1 MDELSCFSEASRQR
15 AFERFEFLRAH
26 LEEGRP
32 LAAVA
37 REAGLSYRTLQY
49 WLERYRTSGLVA
61 LARKQRTDRG
71 RRRKLSAALQE
82 VIEGLALQ
90 KPPLPIRVVFNRTQL
105 AAERLGEEPPSY
117 DLVHD
122 VVSHLPTDLV
132 TLAHQ
137 GAKAYSNSFELV
149 YRREAGCPNAI
160 WQADHTPLDIELVQS
175 GLDPKRMAKPWLTA
189 VLDDY
194 SRAVA
199 GYFLSFASPCSLN
212 TALALRQ
219 AIWRKEDPRWKVCGV
234 PEVLYTD
241 NGSDFTSRHL
251 EQVSADLKIRLV
263 FSTPG
268 IPRGRGRIERFFSSV
283 DQMFLCTLPGFKS
296 SGGKERLTL
305 AEFDVLFHKF
315 IVETYHERPHGETGE
330 PPSQGCNACRQC
342 QYVGLC
348 YGSPGVGKTLS
359 ARRYSLWD
367 RIQGVKSR
375 DIPDGQLQELARVD
389 ALLYTTPVVNTPREI
404 ERDIPKLRDV
414 LRDLRQEPIRREE
427 TRKLKQIQKR
437 DADHQDSFF
446 SDYDWFSEKLPTLK
460 PMFGQVCRK
469 YSDKQRAIGDP
480 TRLILVDEADRLKM
494 ASLEQMRAIFDAGGI
509 GLVLIGM
516 PGIEKRLAPYPQFYS
531 RIGFV
536 HEFRTLSPEQVREL
550 LARHWRPASLT
561 RPSPIK
567 AALDAE
573 TVAAVIRVT
582 GGNFRLLGRLLT
594 QAERILEINGLT
606 RMTAEVIDAARE
618 SLVIGQL

>member
-1 MDELSCFSEASRQR
+1 M
-15 AFERFEFLRAH
+15 
-26 LEEGRP
+26 
-32 LAAVA
+32 
-37 REAGLSYRTLQY
+37 
-49 WLERYRTSGLVA
+49 
-61 LARKQRTDRG
+61 
-71 RRRKLSAALQE
+71 
-82 VIEGLALQ
+82 
-90 KPPLPIRVVFNRTQL
+90 
-105 AAERLGEEPPSY
+105 
-117 DLVHD
+117 
-122 VVSHLPTDLV
+122 VS
-132 TLAHQ
+132 
-137 GAKAYSNSFELV
+137 
-149 YRREAGCPNAI
+149 
-160 WQADHTPLDIELVQS
+160 
-175 GLDPKRMAKPWLTA
+175 M
-189 VLDDY
+189 
-194 SRAVA
+194 
-199 GYFLSFASPCSLN
+199 
-212 TALALRQ
+212 
-219 AIWRKEDPRWKVCGV
+219 
-234 PEVLYTD
+234 
-241 NGSDFTSRHL
+241 
-251 EQVSADLKIRLV
+251 VS
-263 FSTPG
+263 S
-268 IPRGRGRIERFFSSV
+268 
-283 DQMFLCTLPGFKS
+283 
-296 SGGKERLTL
+296 
-305 AEFDVLFHKF
+305 
-315 IVETYHERPHGETGE
+315 
-330 PPSQGCNACRQC
+330 
-342 QYVGLC
+342 
-348 YGSPGVGKTLS
+348 
-359 ARRYSLWD
+359 
-367 RIQGVKSR
+367 KSR
-375 DIPDGQLQELARVD
+375 VD
-389 ALLYTTPVVNTPREI
+389 RAVNTPREI

-460 PMFGQVCRK
+460 PTFGQVRRK

-516 PGIEKRLAPYPQFYS
+516 PGIEKRLARYPQFYS

-618 SLVIGQL
+618 SLVIGQLCRVEQGVYSCQLLKLPVWNITRFYSLDPIPK